1 MVSRYPCHV
10 TFKVVEGLP
19 SLRTAR
25 VVREVERSWAK
36 GCDRGD
42 FRLAHYSI
50 QSNHVHLI
58 VEAKDADALGRG
70 MKALGIRFAKAVNR
84 VLARTG
90 KVFRDRYH
98 HQVLKTP
105 TQVRNA
111 LKYVLLNAR
120 RHAKRLTGAVRLDP
134 CSSARWFDGWKRGSR
149 RLEHEARGRPGGG
162 VFAIALPHTWL
173 LQEGWRRAGPAVD
186 PAAVPGR

>member
-1 MVSRYPCHV
+1 
-10 TFKVVEGLP
+10 
-19 SLRTAR
+19 
-25 VVREVERSWAK
+25 
-36 GCDRGD
+36 
-42 FRLAHYSI
+42 
-50 QSNHVHLI
+50 
-58 VEAKDADALGRG
+58 
-70 MKALGIRFAKAVNR
+70 MKAIGIRFAKAVNR
-84 VLARTG
+84 VLGRTG
-90 KVFRDRYH
+90 RVFRDRYH

-120 RHAKRLTGAVRLDP
+120 RHAKRLTGAARLDP

-173 LQEGWRRAGPAVD
+173 LQEGWRRAGPALD